1 MTEAELKIFLEN
13 ETLFH
18 AAPSITMI
26 DKAFLAAPSGSIY
39 YGTGLTTSR
48 APSIGLPFDVL
59 ILILGAE
66 KLRRQ
71 FGLDR
76 IYHHIADTHALTN
89 PFCTPEGV
97 AVMAAEYRK
106 VIGMI
111 AKTANI
117 PIEVCLS
124 SEFDRTPKYEEILGR
139 VQTEKTE
146 YVRRELT
153 DMLWYR
159 ETHGVRL
166 KLGWLLQAGE
176 SELGFDERLYDREFR
191 VRCDE
196 HMSFAYV
203 VAGRTL
209 DPKRMRASPYIA
221 VPDERRILFKPG
233 EDVRAKVDQALPD
246 WGADKTMGGLVRHLS
261 GILRL
266 WDRLT
271 GSQPPRGADVF
282 VRVQALIDQI
292 FA

>member
-1 MTEAELKIFLEN
+1 MTEDQLRIFLQN
-13 ETLFH
+13 EPLFH
-18 AAPSITMI
+18 SEPSLAMI
-26 DKAFLAAPSGSIY
+26 DPAFLTKPFGSVY
-39 YGTGLTTSR
+39 YGTGLTTPRS
-48 APSIGLPFDVL
+48 PSIGLPFDIL
-59 ILILGAE
+59 IFILGAE
-66 KLRRQ
+66 RLRRLM
-71 FGLDR
+71 GLDR

-89 PFCTPEGV
+89 PFCTPEVV
-97 AVMAAEYRK
+97 AAMAAEYRD
-106 VIGMI
+106 VIGKI
-111 AKTANI
+111 ARAADI
-117 PIEVCLS
+117 PVDVRLS
-124 SEFDRTPKYEEILGR
+124 SDFDRSDEYEALLAR
-139 VQTEKTE
+139 VHTDKAE
-146 YVRRELT
+146 YVRRELA

-159 ETHGVRL
+159 ETHSVRL

-221 VPDERRILFKPG
+221 VADERRILFKPG
-233 EDVRAKVDQALPD
+233 EDVRAKIEQALPS
-246 WGADKTMGGLVRHLS
+246 WGADKTMGGLVRHLG

-271 GSQPPRGADVF
+271 GSQPQHGTDVF

-292 FA
+292 LA